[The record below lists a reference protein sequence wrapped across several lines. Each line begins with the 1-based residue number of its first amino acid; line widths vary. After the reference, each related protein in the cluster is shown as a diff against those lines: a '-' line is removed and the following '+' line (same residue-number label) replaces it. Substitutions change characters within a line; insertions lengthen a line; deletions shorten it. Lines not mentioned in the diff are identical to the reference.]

1 MEGGS
6 VGSRFGETPNLEKQP
21 RVGLISK
28 QKMKQTFWTNFA
40 FTLER
45 KKERK
50 KFALICT
57 NISFETLTNKTWR
70 ISEE

>member
-50 KFALICT
+50 RNLH
-57 NISFETLTNKTWR
+57 
-70 ISEE
+70 